1 MDEGYGIGDVLG
13 FVVQLPYP
21 ADLSKVVPPVY
32 KDKVSPY
39 LVKPECLSLCTD
51 DNDIQWLLV
60 FVVRNSKSPVA
71 CGVGFWLCPYV

>member
-1 MDEGYGIGDVLG
+1 MDEGYGVGDVLG

-32 KDKVSPY
+32 KDKVSPI
-39 LVKPECLSLCTD
+39 LSLCTD

-60 FVVRNSKSPVA
+60 FVVGNSKSPVA